1 MTQITKQS
9 TKTFKGAS
17 TDADLQSELQKIEKG
32 IYQVLPSLVRRQ
44 RTIIKETV
52 KHIEK
57 AKHFGGT
64 IPAEGTLKKIFSDA
78 HSEVI
83 ASSNLWNTEYEGA
96 SMAAKA
102 AMLARLGKAVQTL
115 ETAAKT
121 YELSYYPSQR
131 KSDVAAIR
139 GARETESGL
148 LEIFS
153 EREQEWWNLKDQVME
168 HTPGVKRAFIDANV
182 ESELQCT
189 ELAISNVLPGLM
201 NRHKTISDKT
211 IKHIKANSD
220 LGRVFSEAQAQVDT
234 AANLW
239 LDEHYG
245 ADIFIKAEMLARL
258 DKAVA
263 TMETAAK
270 TLQFSYY
277 ANQVSSRDA
286 TELSL
291 PIQIANEFKFTRLD
305 EFRKKAEKW
314 WELSASAPSKQ
325 GDDVEVLE
333 EDEMVI
339 DYPATQ
345 TVGDGNSGT
354 RYVVT
359 ICL

>member
-1 MTQITKQS
+1 
-9 TKTFKGAS
+9 
-17 TDADLQSELQKIEKG
+17 
-32 IYQVLPSLVRRQ
+32 
-44 RTIIKETV
+44 
-52 KHIEK
+52 
-57 AKHFGGT
+57 
-64 IPAEGTLKKIFSDA
+64 
-78 HSEVI
+78 
-83 ASSNLWNTEYEGA
+83 
-96 SMAAKA
+96 
-102 AMLARLGKAVQTL
+102 
-115 ETAAKT
+115 
-121 YELSYYPSQR
+121 
-131 KSDVAAIR
+131 
-139 GARETESGL
+139 
-148 LEIFS
+148 
-153 EREQEWWNLKDQVME
+153 ME